1 MADTFQLEIATP
13 EHLIVDEQ
21 VTEASIPGNEG
32 QMGILAGHAPLLGVL
47 GAGVVSYNS
56 GGQTKS
62 VAVDG
67 GFIEIFNDRV
77 SVLAE
82 YAEHAEEVKVDEAR
96 AQLEQ
101 ARGEAAGAGTEEA
114 TEAALAKSHHAQ
126 AWIDAADGRS

>member
-21 VTEASIPGNEG
+21 VTEASIPGKEG
-32 QMGILAGHAPLLGVL
+32 QMGVLAGHAPLLGVL
-47 GAGVVSYNS
+47 GTGVVTYNS

-62 VAVDG
+62 LAIDG
-67 GFIEIFNDRV
+67 GFIEIFNDCV

-82 YAEHAEEVKVDEAR
+82 YAEQAEEVKVDEAR

-101 ARGEAAGAGTEEA
+101 ARGEAAGAQTEED
-114 TEAALAKSHHAQ
+114 TDAALAKLHHAQ
-126 AWIDAADGRS
+126 AWIDAAEARS